1 MHKILFPEAYNEFI
15 QAAVARLRAKGE
27 CEPVVELCDLPKAC
41 KMLSDNEVDGM
52 VVGVDSPSRDVI
64 LACRDILGLAGPEL
78 APGEKRTF
86 SSLFVAKLPDGRE
99 LIIGDGATCKNPTEM
114 QLADIV
120 ELIYDAATRILG
132 EDPRVAMLSFST
144 LGSGGSDESIDKIR
158 DAIFLVRSRRPDID
172 IDGEMQ
178 LDAAVNDRIGRKKAP
193 KSTVAGRANVLITPD
208 INAGNILYKSI
219 EQFGNA
225 QIAGPILLGFN
236 KPVADL
242 SRGSTV
248 EDIEYTAECLNK
260 LI

>member
-15 QAAVARLRAKGE
+15 QAAVAHLHAKGE
-27 CEPVVELCDLPKAC
+27 CEPIVELCDLPKAC
-41 KMLSDNEVDGM
+41 KMLSDDEVDGM
-52 VVGVDSPSRDVI
+52 VVGVDSPSRDII

-86 SSLFVAKLPDGRE
+86 SSLFVAKFPDGRE
-99 LIIGDGATCKNPTEM
+99 IIIGDGATCKNPTEM

-120 ELIYDAATRILG
+120 ELVYDAASRILG

-225 QIAGPILLGFN
+225 QIAGPILLGFK

-260 LI
+260 II

>member
-15 QAAVARLRAKGE
+15 QAAVAHLHAKGE
-27 CEPVVELCDLPKAC
+27 CEPIVELCDLPKAC
-41 KMLSDNEVDGM
+41 KMLSDDEVDGM
-52 VVGVDSPSRDVI
+52 VVGVDSPSRDII

-86 SSLFVAKLPDGRE
+86 SSLFVAKFPDGRE
-99 LIIGDGATCKNPTEM
+99 IIVGDGATCKNPTEM

-120 ELIYDAATRILG
+120 ELVYDAASRILG

-225 QIAGPILLGFN
+225 QIAGPILLGFK

>member
-15 QAAVARLRAKGE
+15 QTAVAHLRAKGD
-27 CEPVVELCDLPKAC
+27 CEPIVELCDLPKAC
-41 KMLSDNEVDGM
+41 KMLSDDEVDGM
-52 VVGVDSPSRDVI
+52 VVGVDSPSRDII

-86 SSLFVAKLPDGRE
+86 SSLFVAKFPDGRE
-99 LIIGDGATCKNPTEM
+99 IIIGDGATCKNPTEM

-120 ELIYDAATRILG
+120 ELIYDAASRILG

-225 QIAGPILLGFN
+225 QIAGPILLGFK

-260 LI
+260 II

>member
-1 MHKILFPEAYNEFI
+1 MHKILFPEAYNEYV
-15 QAAVARLRAKGE
+15 QTAVAHLHAKGE
-27 CEPVVELCDLPKAC
+27 CEPIVELCDLPKAC
-41 KMLSDNEVDGM
+41 KMLSDDEVDGM
-52 VVGVDSPSRDVI
+52 VVGIDSPSRDII
-64 LACRDILGLAGPEL
+64 LACRDVLGLAGPEL

-86 SSLFVAKLPDGRE
+86 SSLFVAKLPDGQE
-99 LIIGDGATCKNPTEM
+99 IIIGDGATCKNPTEM

-120 ELIYDAATRILG
+120 ELVYDAASRILG

-225 QIAGPILLGFN
+225 QIAGPILLGFK

>member
-15 QAAVARLRAKGE
+15 QAAVAHLHAKGE
-27 CEPVVELCDLPKAC
+27 CEPIVELCDLPKAC
-41 KMLSDNEVDGM
+41 KMLSDDEVDGM
-52 VVGVDSPSRDVI
+52 VVGIDSPSRDII
-64 LACRDILGLAGPEL
+64 LACRDVLGLAGPEL

-86 SSLFVAKLPDGRE
+86 SSLFVAKFPDGRE
-99 LIIGDGATCKNPTEM
+99 IIIGDGATCKNPTEM

-120 ELIYDAATRILG
+120 ELIYDAASRILG

-225 QIAGPILLGFN
+225 QIAGPILLGFK